1 MRKFIILAL
10 LMLVSISISA
20 VTIENKNGYEKLRTE
35 LLSINKTE
43 QLTEWDMLILAI
55 CWQESRFIKPTNEN
69 FHGYMQI
76 SRIYVKEVNRLASTN
91 YTYDDAHSFRK
102 SVDMHNLMNK
112 HKNPNKDVMKALRIH
127 NPRTAYHNSVL
138 TKLKVIKE
146 YESNRN
152 NGG

>member
-10 LMLVSISISA
+10 LMMVSISISA
-20 VTIENKNGYEKLRTE
+20 VTIENNNGYEKLRTE
-35 LLSINKTE
+35 LLSINKTD

-55 CWQESRFIKPTNEN
+55 CWQECRFIKPTNEN

-138 TKLKVIKE
+138 AKLKVIKE

>member
-1 MRKFIILAL
+1 MRKFILLAL
-10 LMLVSISISA
+10 LMLASISISA
-20 VTIENKNGYEKLRTE
+20 ITIENHKGYEKLRSE
-35 LLSINKTE
+35 LLSFNNTD

-55 CWQESRFIKPTNEN
+55 CWQECRFIKPTNEN

-76 SRIYVKEVNRLASTN
+76 SRIYVKEINRLAKTN

-112 HKNPNKDVMKALRIH
+112 HKNPNRDIMKALRIH

-138 TKLKVIKE
+138 AKLSIIKE
-146 YESNRN
+146 YENNRK

>member
-10 LMLVSISISA
+10 LMLSSISTFS
-20 VTIENKNGYEKLRTE
+20 VTIENKDNYEKLRAE
-35 LLSINKTE
+35 LLSFNKTD

-55 CWQESRFIKPTNEN
+55 CWQESRFIKPTNKN
-69 FHGYMQI
+69 FHGYLQI
-76 SRIYVKEVNRLASTN
+76 SRIYVKELNRLAKTN

-102 SVDMHNLMNK
+102 SVDMHNLMNQ
-112 HKNPNKDVMKALRIH
+112 HKNPSRDVMKALRIH
-127 NPRTAYHNSVL
+127 NPRPVYHNSVL
-138 TKLKVIKE
+138 VKLKIIKE